1 MRMSSDGILVTHVG
15 SLPRGDRL
23 NDLLIGAESGEEVG
37 ARALEAEIESR
48 VGEVIRRQLAAG
60 VDIINDGEQGRVGFQ
75 TYVAQRMSGYGGVSD
90 RRRPREHTDFPQYA
104 AMLAGR
110 FPRLGKQFNAPQA
123 QQEVKYRDLSS
134 IRAEIDRLKRQAAA
148 ADKPLSDCF
157 MTAPSPGIVST
168 TLLNA
173 YYPSREAYLT
183 VLARELAHEYRAI
196 HEAGLILQI
205 DAPDLAMD
213 RHIMFQD
220 LTEEEFIETCEAHV
234 AAINLGLT
242 GIPPDRVRLHCCW
255 GNWDGPHTHDIPL
268 AAILPV
274 LAEARV
280 GALSI
285 EFANPRHQH
294 EYDALRR
301 ARLPDRLLVLP
312 GVIETTSN
320 IVEHPEVVARRIEE
334 AVAAV
339 GDRERVI
346 ASTDCGFGSFA
357 GREWVAEDVV
367 WAKLAAARAG
377 ADIATR
383 RLWGRR

>member
-1 MRMSSDGILVTHVG
+1 MRMSTDRILVTHVG
-15 SLPRGDRL
+15 SLPRGERL
-23 NDLLIGAESGEEVG
+23 NDLLIGAESGEQVS
-37 ARALEAEIESR
+37 AQALESEIEHR
-48 VGEVIRRQLAAG
+48 VGEVIGRQLASG

-75 TYVAQRMSGYGGVSD
+75 TYVAQRMSGYGGVSN
-90 RRRPREHTDFPQYA
+90 RHRPREHADFPQYA
-104 AMLAGR
+104 AMLATR
-110 FPRLGKQFNAPQA
+110 FPRRGKQFNAPEA
-123 QQEVKYRDLSS
+123 QGEVKYQDLSS
-134 IRAEIDRLKRQAAA
+134 IRAEIDRLKRQATTAG
-148 ADKPLSDCF
+148 KPLSDCF

-173 YYPSREAYLT
+173 YYASREEYLT
-183 VLARELAHEYRAI
+183 VLARELSHEYRAI
-196 HEAGLILQI
+196 NEAGLILQI
-205 DAPDLAMD
+205 DAPDLAME
-213 RHIMFQD
+213 RHIMFQHQ
-220 LTEEEFIETCEAHV
+220 TEAEFIKTCETHV
-234 AAINLGLT
+234 AAINLGLS
-242 GIPPDRVRLHCCW
+242 GIPPDRVRLHCY
-255 GNWDGPHTHDIPL
+255 WDGPHTHDIAL

-274 LAEARV
+274 LGEVRV

-285 EFANPRHQH
+285 EFANARHQH
-294 EYDALRR
+294 EYDALKR
-301 ARLPDRLLVLP
+301 AKLPDRLLVLP
-312 GVIETTSN
+312 GVIDTTSN
-320 IVEHPEVVARRIEE
+320 VVEHPTVVARRIEE

>member
-1 MRMSSDGILVTHVG
+1 
-15 SLPRGDRL
+15 
-23 NDLLIGAESGEEVG
+23 
-37 ARALEAEIESR
+37 
-48 VGEVIRRQLAAG
+48 
-60 VDIINDGEQGRVGFQ
+60 
-75 TYVAQRMSGYGGVSD
+75 
-90 RRRPREHTDFPQYA
+90 
-104 AMLAGR
+104 MLAKR
-110 FPRLGKQFNAPQA
+110 FPRRGKQFNAPEA
-123 QQEVKYRDLSS
+123 QREVKYEDLSS
-134 IRAEIDRLKRQAAA
+134 IRVEIDRLQRQAATA
-148 ADKPLSDCF
+148 GKALSDCF

-173 YYPSREAYLT
+173 YYPSREEYLT

-196 HEAGLILQI
+196 HAAGLILQI

-220 LTEEEFIETCEAHV
+220 QTEAEFIRTCETHV

-242 GIPPDRVRLHCCW
+242 DIPPDRVRLHCCW
-255 GNWDGPHTHDIPL
+255 GNWDGPHTHDIAL

-285 EFANPRHQH
+285 EFANARHQH

-301 ARLPDRLLVLP
+301 TKLPDRLLVLP

-320 IVEHPEVVARRIEE
+320 IVEHPEVVARRIEQ

-377 ADIATR
+377 ADIATQ